1 MPSEAKILKD
11 LKKFGL
17 TPNQAKIYL
26 TLIQQGGLTA
36 KQVSVLSGVPE
47 SKVYDLLHQ
56 LEENKWVEVESS
68 RPVKFTAKPPSDVI
82 KTLKNKKII
91 ELDALEKALIEEL
104 EPIYLKKS
112 QAEKPDIW
120 ILRGEERLLF
130 KLKDMISKAEKNILI
145 ALPVLLPG
153 LQEILFPVIQTA
165 KLKGIKTVIVIPK
178 TEADKIVDKIK
189 TVSDVITVDQLFGGG
204 VIVDQREVLIIL
216 YEPLLG
222 IWSDHAGLAQVA
234 AGYFNYS
241 WGKKAG
247 EQ

>member
-1 MPSEAKILKD
+1 
-11 LKKFGL
+11 
-17 TPNQAKIYL
+17 
-26 TLIQQGGLTA
+26 
-36 KQVSVLSGVPE
+36 
-47 SKVYDLLHQ
+47 
-56 LEENKWVEVESS
+56 
-68 RPVKFTAKPPSDVI
+68 
-82 KTLKNKKII
+82 
-91 ELDALEKALIEEL
+91 
-104 EPIYLKKS
+104 
-112 QAEKPDIW
+112 
-120 ILRGEERLLF
+120 
-130 KLKDMISKAEKNILI
+130 
-145 ALPVLLPG
+145 
-153 LQEILFPVIQTA
+153 
-165 KLKGIKTVIVIPK
+165 VIPK